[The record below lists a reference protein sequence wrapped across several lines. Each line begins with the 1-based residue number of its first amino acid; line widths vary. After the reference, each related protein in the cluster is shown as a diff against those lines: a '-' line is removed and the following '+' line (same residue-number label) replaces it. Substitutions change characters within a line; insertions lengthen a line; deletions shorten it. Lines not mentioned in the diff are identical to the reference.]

1 SLPTLFLSNDRTG
14 SSELCTLFL
23 DQERRENQNGK
34 FLSKIRLMFIAA
46 FKQYFEK
53 KLIAEM
59 RGYSDENGCSPFW
72 DAIGHHF
79 FNMDFSTADY
89 L

>member
-1 SLPTLFLSNDRTG
+1 
-14 SSELCTLFL
+14 
-23 DQERRENQNGK
+23 
-34 FLSKIRLMFIAA
+34 
-46 FKQYFEK
+46 
-53 KLIAEM
+53 M

-89 L
+89 LSGIGQKFYCRADATFSSLC